1 MPISPSE
8 ILAAWHQGFVPI
20 SAPGRVLIIGAGMA
34 GLSAAHFLQ
43 QSGHHDFLLLEA
55 RADWGGRIQ
64 TWSEGQAE
72 AGAEEVHGENTAWFA
87 LLKQKGILLEPYEDK
102 VENYYAWPNG
112 LKTETQLSRRPDF
125 RQSLDYWEAL
135 RTSPAQ
141 PPLSWAQWLKKQGYG
156 SEVAAFFTTKIE
168 NAYGASLSQLNVP
181 DVLRMGRAWSAGEEN
196 FLLENRTFASLLEQF
211 FSSLRPRIHCQ
222 AIVQKIDYQQAKIFV
237 HTQDGQILEADK
249 VLVTVPVSQLQND
262 RIAFEPALPP
272 SKKQALSHIHLAP
285 VLKLILVFEQAFW
298 PEEMGSLYLDDAIG
312 EYYTSGL
319 GPWPT
324 LTGYVA
330 GSRAAQLSAEGEA
343 KGLEMALQA
352 LDRVWGDK
360 KASRFYKTHYWADW
374 SKVPHIEGGYSYP
387 GLQSESHRKALREP
401 LDARVFFAGEATH
414 TRGHAG
420 TVHGALETAFWA
432 VAEMLGVVQP

>member
-1 MPISPSE
+1 MPITPSQ
-8 ILAAWHQGFVPI
+8 ILQVWQKGFVPMA
-20 SAPGRVLIIGAGMA
+20 APGRVIIIGAGMA
-34 GLSAAHFLQ
+34 GLSAAHLLR
-43 QSGHHDFLLLEA
+43 QSGHKDFLLLEA

-72 AGAEEVHGENTAWFA
+72 AGAEEVHGANTAWFG
-87 LLKQKGILLEPYEDK
+87 LLKQKGILLNSYEDEA
-102 VENYYAWPNG
+102 ENYYVCPSG
-112 LKTETQLSRRPDF
+112 LKTETQLNRRPDF

-135 RTSPAQ
+135 RTTPAQ
-141 PPLSWAQWLKKQGYG
+141 PPLSWAQWLKKQGFG
-156 SEVAAFFTTKIE
+156 QEVAAFFTTKIE

-181 DVLRMGRAWSAGEEN
+181 DVLRMGQAWSAGEEN
-196 FLLENRTFASLLEQF
+196 FLLEDRTYAALLEQF
-211 FSSLRPRIHCQ
+211 FNSLRPRIQ
-222 AIVQKIDYQQAKIFV
+222 FQKIVHKIDYQQAKIFV
-237 HTQDGQILEADK
+237 HTQDGQTLEADQ

-262 RIAFEPALPP
+262 RIAFAPALPP
-272 SKKQALSHIHLAP
+272 SKKQALLHIRLGP

-343 KGLEMALQA
+343 KGLAMALQA
-352 LDRVWGDK
+352 LDQVWGEK
-360 KASRFYKTHYWADW
+360 KASRFYKAHYWADW
-374 SKVPHIEGGYSYP
+374 SKEPFIEGGYSFP
-387 GLQSESHRKALREP
+387 GPQTERHRKALREP
-401 LDARVFFAGEATH
+401 LDGRIFFAGEATH

-420 TVHGALETAFWA
+420 TVHGALETAYWA
-432 VAEMLGVVQP
+432 VAEMLGIGLL